1 MAKSHS
7 VNLYEHFIIYDECAR
22 QDARTNGVLKHTKRY
37 YKAKEIRSI
46 CKNIVTPVNLLY
58 VSAFDIKPLETVRT
72 ADKRTTKGMFTL
84 KDKITFNETYLDN
97 VLFNIHILEST
108 KIRDVRK
115 IQYVPAVKNER
126 IAFHD
131 SVSKNAGKIHKQG
144 IELKDTIAKSIYVN
158 RNELIRLV
166 DNHKNCLTR
175 CFDELFMVADRK
187 DKVIGI
193 AQHDEI
199 RVSDSTLK
207 DVQTIQY
214 DTVRLVDLLIN
225 NPAKYAREKTSITDY
240 YRKNNGVYKR
250 ENIHILPT
258 ISKELTR
265 HFRDAF
271 GISSSYANS
280 PHKQAKEQVITITD
294 DEKKALNI
302 VRKELV
308 HLTEIY
314 WDNVLFL
321 VHITENIR
329 TSDSVHKF
337 IGTQM
342 YEALNIISTLHNTVS
357 ITSKENISFDERRLN
372 GLFATMYE
380 KISIADNVRKTLHRT
395 MKEHLTTIRDKLYKH
410 SLKVS
415 KETVTVTDSYK
426 RIWQIVKDLREY
438 ITTVDK
444 VHRDIYTKKDER
456 IYAADKL
463 LKHIEHR
470 LKDKVSTNESFN
482 RSVDYNRDFSDFIK
496 AGDKLTRKIGKNP
509 MEDILIWDA
518 YIRASNS
525 YIEVL
530 RMVDKAEDEKWFDSM
545 VESMPNYEEF
555 SDFYVGDYEYEKA
568 CIRLVLSS
576 SLTDSAP
583 TIYDVAANI
592 DIDDT
597 DDRGTVKITDTTA
610 ATKVYYN
617 KHYYNAPEVQVSV
630 NSGMGNLT
638 VTPYILRT
646 DGIDGNKRY
655 FEVELRND
663 DGERVAGYISWV
675 SKGW

>member
-1 MAKSHS
+1 MAKAHS
-7 VNLYEHFIIYDECAR
+7 VNLYEHVIIYDEYAR
-22 QDARTNGVLKHTKRY
+22 RDALSSVILNHAKRY
-37 YKAKEIRSI
+37 FKANEIKHACKE
-46 CKNIVTPVNLLY
+46 VTTPVNLLY
-58 VSAFDIKPLETVRT
+58 VSAFNIQPLETVRT

>member
-1 MAKSHS
+1 MAKAHS
-7 VNLYEHFIIYDECAR
+7 VNLYEHVFIYDEYAR
-22 QDARTNGVLKHTKRY
+22 RDALSSVILNHAKRY
-37 YKAKEIRSI
+37 FKANEIKHA
-46 CKNIVTPVNLLY
+46 CKDVTTPVNLLY
-58 VSAFDIKPLETVRT
+58 VSAFNIQPLETVRT

-84 KDKITFNETYLDN
+84 KDKITFNETYWDN

-126 IAFHD
+126 MTFHD
-131 SVSKNAGKIHKQG
+131 SVSKNAEKIHKQR
-144 IELKDTIAKSIYVN
+144 IELKDTIAKSIYVDK
-158 RNELIRLV
+158 NELISLV

-175 CFDELFMVADRK
+175 CFDELFMIADRK

-199 RVSDSTLK
+199 RVSDGTVK
-207 DVQTIQY
+207 DVQTIRY
-214 DTVRLVDLLIN
+214 DTVLLADLLIN
-225 NPAKYAREKTSITDY
+225 NSAKYVREKASITDSY
-240 YRKNNGVYKR
+240 KKNSGVYKR
-250 ENIHILPT
+250 ENIRILPAL
-258 ISKELTR
+258 SKEFTR

-271 GISSSYANS
+271 GISSRYANS
-280 PHKQAKEQVITITD
+280 PHKQVKEQVIIITD
-294 DEKKALNI
+294 EEKKVLNI

-321 VHITENIR
+321 VHVTENIR
-329 TSDSVHKF
+329 TSDAVHKF
-337 IGTQM
+337 IDTQI
-342 YEALNIISTLHNTVS
+342 YEALALISELRNATTK
-357 ITSKENISFDERRLN
+357 TQKERVTIDDR
-372 GLFATMYE
+372 
-380 KISIADNVRKTLHRT
+380 KISEL
-395 MKEHLTTIRDKLYKH
+395 LTTIQEQINIADSLRKSLQHAIRERLATISDMLYKH
-410 SLKVS
+410 PLKVS
-415 KETVTVTDSYK
+415 KETVEVKDSYK
-426 RIWQIVKDLREY
+426 RIWQIVKKLREY
-438 ITTVDK
+438 IATVDK
-444 VHRDIYTKKDER
+444 IHHDIYTRKDER
-456 IYAADKL
+456 IYITDKL

-509 MEDILIWDA
+509 LEDILIWDA
-518 YIRASNS
+518 YIQASNC
-525 YIEVL
+525 YIETL
-530 RMVDKAEDEKWFDSM
+530 RMADKAEDEKWFDSM

-597 DDRGTVKITDTTA
+597 DDRGTVKITDTTT

-630 NSGMGNLT
+630 NSGMGNQT

-646 DGIDGNKRY
+646 DGMDNDKRY

-663 DGERVAGYISWV
+663 SNERVTGYISWV

>member
-7 VNLYEHFIIYDECAR
+7 VNLYERIFIYDEYTR
-22 QDARTNGVLKHTKRY
+22 RDAMSRIVLTNAKRY
-37 YKAKEIRSI
+37 FKAKELKRT
-46 CKNIVTPVNLLY
+46 CKDVATPVNLLY
-58 VSAFDIKPLETVRT
+58 VSAFDINPLETVKT
-72 ADKRTTKGMFTL
+72 ADKRTIKSVFKL
-84 KDKITFNETYLDN
+84 KDRISFGETYWDN

-108 KIRDVRK
+108 KIRDIRK
-115 IQYVPAVKNER
+115 IQYVPAVKNEHVTIGDTNKNNASKKIKHAFSVNDR
-126 IAFHD
+126 IVKTVYVNKKELISYID
-131 SVSKNAGKIHKQG
+131 SYKNYLTHCFDDSFNIIDSKNKIMGVTPH
-144 IELKDTIAKSIYVN
+144 EVIYVN
-158 RNELIRLV
+158 DKSMKDIRTIRYDIFRFV
-166 DNHKNCLTR
+166 DMLTNNLDKHAKDSFTI
-175 CFDELFMVADRK
+175 FDS
-187 DKVIGI
+187 
-193 AQHDEI
+193 Q
-199 RVSDSTLK
+199 
-207 DVQTIQY
+207 
-214 DTVRLVDLLIN
+214 
-225 NPAKYAREKTSITDY
+225 
-240 YRKNNGVYKR
+240 RKNSGIYKK
-250 ENIHILPT
+250 EHINILPVLL
-258 ISKELTR
+258 KELGRRFTGS
-265 HFRDAF
+265 F
-271 GISSSYANS
+271 GISDSNANGIY
-280 PHKQAKEQVITITD
+280 KDNKEQIVTISD
-294 DEKKALNI
+294 DERKALGI
-302 VRKELV
+302 VRKELI

-410 SLKVS
+410 PLKVS

>member
-1 MAKSHS
+1 MAKAHS
-7 VNLYEHFIIYDECAR
+7 VNLYEHVIIYDEYAR
-22 QDARTNGVLKHTKRY
+22 RDALSSVILNHAKRY
-37 YKAKEIRSI
+37 FKANEIKHACKE
-46 CKNIVTPVNLLY
+46 VTTPVNLLY
-58 VSAFDIKPLETVRT
+58 VSAFNIQPLETVRT

-530 RMVDKAEDEKWFDSM
+530 RMVDKAEDEKWFDSI

>member
-1 MAKSHS
+1 MAKAHS
-7 VNLYEHFIIYDECAR
+7 VNLYEHVIIYDEYAR
-22 QDARTNGVLKHTKRY
+22 RDALSSVILNHAKRY
-37 YKAKEIRSI
+37 FKANEIKHACKE
-46 CKNIVTPVNLLY
+46 VTTPVNLLY
-58 VSAFDIKPLETVRT
+58 VSAFNIQPLETVRT

-84 KDKITFNETYLDN
+84 KDKITFNETYWDN

-545 VESMPNYEEF
+545 VESMPKYEEF
-555 SDFYVGDYEYEKA
+555 SDFLVGDYEYEKA

>member
-1 MAKSHS
+1 MAKAHS
-7 VNLYEHFIIYDECAR
+7 VNLYEHVIIYDEYAR
-22 QDARTNGVLKHTKRY
+22 RDALSSVILNHAKRY
-37 YKAKEIRSI
+37 FKANEIKHA
-46 CKNIVTPVNLLY
+46 CKDVTTPVNLLY
-58 VSAFDIKPLETVRT
+58 VSAFNIQPLETVRT

-84 KDKITFNETYLDN
+84 KDKITFNETYWDN

-126 IAFHD
+126 MTFHD
-131 SVSKNAGKIHKQG
+131 SVSKNAEKIHKQR
-144 IELKDTIAKSIYVN
+144 IELKDTIAKSIYVDK
-158 RNELIRLV
+158 NELISLV

-175 CFDELFMVADRK
+175 CFDELFMIADRK

-199 RVSDSTLK
+199 RVSDGTVK
-207 DVQTIQY
+207 DVQTIRY
-214 DTVRLVDLLIN
+214 DTVLLADLLIN
-225 NPAKYAREKTSITDY
+225 NSAKYVREKASITDSY
-240 YRKNNGVYKR
+240 KKNSGVYKR
-250 ENIHILPT
+250 ENIRILPAL
-258 ISKELTR
+258 SKEFTR

-280 PHKQAKEQVITITD
+280 PHKQVKEQVITITD
-294 DEKKALNI
+294 EEKKVLNI

-321 VHITENIR
+321 VHVTENIR

-337 IGTQM
+337 IGTQI
-342 YEALNIISTLHNTVS
+342 YEALNIISSMHNTAGM
-357 ITSKENISFDERRLN
+357 IRKEHVSFDDCKINTL
-372 GLFATMYE
+372 AVTMRE
-380 KISIADNVRKTLHRT
+380 QIHIADIIRKDMHRT
-395 MKEHLTTIRDKLYKH
+395 IREQLAKIGDMLRKH

-415 KETVTVTDSYK
+415 KENVAVRDSYK
-426 RIWQIVKDLREY
+426 KIWQTVKKLREY
-438 ITTVDK
+438 ITTIDK
-444 VHRDIYTKKDER
+444 VYHDIYKRKDER
-456 IYAADKL
+456 IYASDKI

-470 LKDKVSTNESFN
+470 LKDKIFTNESFN

-496 AGDKLTRKIGKNP
+496 AGDKLTRKTGKNP
-509 MEDILIWDA
+509 MEDILVWDA

-530 RMVDKAEDEKWFDSM
+530 RMVDKEEDEKWFDSM
-545 VESMPNYEEF
+545 AESMPNYEEF
-555 SDFYVGDYEYEKA
+555 SDFYVGDYEYEKT

-597 DDRGTVKITDTTA
+597 DDKGTAKITDTTNP
-610 ATKVYYN
+610 TKIYYN

-630 NSGMGNLT
+630 NSGTGSQT

-646 DGIDGNKRY
+646 DGMDNDKRY

-663 DGERVAGYISWV
+663 SNERVAGYISWV

>member
-7 VNLYEHFIIYDECAR
+7 VNLYEHFIIYDEYAR

-37 YKAKEIRSI
+37 YKAKEITSI
-46 CKNIVTPVNLLY
+46 CKNIATPVNLLY
-58 VSAFDIKPLETVRT
+58 VSAFDIKPLETVM
-72 ADKRTTKGMFTL
+72 AVDKKTTKGVIFL
-84 KDKITFNETYLDN
+84 KDKIVFRETYWDN

-108 KIRDVRK
+108 KIRDIRK
-115 IQYVPAVKNER
+115 IQYVPAVKNEHVT
-126 IAFHD
+126 ISD
-131 SVSKNAGKIHKQG
+131 TNKNNAGKNIKQTFNVNDR
-144 IELKDTIAKSIYVN
+144 IVKTVYVN
-158 RNELIRLV
+158 KKELISYI
-166 DNHKNCLTR
+166 DSYKSYLTH
-175 CFDELFMVADRK
+175 CFDESFSIIDSKNKIMGVAPHEVIHVN
-187 DKVIGI
+187 DKSIKSI
-193 AQHDEI
+193 RTIRYEI
-199 RVSDSTLK
+199 FRFSDM
-207 DVQTIQY
+207 
-214 DTVRLVDLLIN
+214 LIN
-225 NPAKYAREKTSITDY
+225 NLDKYAKDSMGVFDY
-240 YRKNNGVYKR
+240 NMKNSDVCKKEHIN
-250 ENIHILPT
+250 ILPVL
-258 ISKELTR
+258 SKELR
-265 HFRDAF
+265 RRFIGSL
-271 GISSSYANS
+271 GISDRNAKGIYKDN
-280 PHKQAKEQVITITD
+280 KEQIVTISD
-294 DEKKALNI
+294 DERKALG
-302 VRKELV
+302 VVSKELI

-342 YEALNIISTLHNTVS
+342 YDALNIISTLHNTVS
-357 ITSKENISFDERRLN
+357 ITPKENIAFDERRLS

-380 KISIADNVRKTLHRT
+380 KIGIADNVRKTLHRT
-395 MKEHLTTIRDKLYKH
+395 MKEHLATIRDKLYKH
-410 SLKVS
+410 PLKVS
-415 KETVTVTDSYK
+415 KETATVTDSYK

-530 RMVDKAEDEKWFDSM
+530 RMVDKAENEKWFDSM
-545 VESMPNYEEF
+545 VESLPNYEEF

-597 DDRGTVKITDTTA
+597 DDRGTVRITDTA
-610 ATKVYYN
+610 MPTKVYYN

-630 NSGMGNLT
+630 NSGMGNQT

-646 DGIDGNKRY
+646 DGMDNNKRY

-663 DGERVAGYISWV
+663 SNERVVGYISWV